1 MSEEV
6 AQSHVGSRRRFV
18 LGKPWGAS
26 TALRWLAILAVAA
39 LLLWWTA
46 GNLGFSWGELARG
59 LPYIADVLG
68 RMLPPNWSYMER
80 LWKPA
85 AETIQIA
92 LWGTLLG
99 VVLALPVTFLAA
111 RNLAPSPWIFH
122 GMRQVL
128 NALRGINEYIFA
140 LIFVAAVGLGP
151 FAGVL
156 ALAIHGA
163 GMLGKFFA
171 EAIEEVDAGPVE
183 AIRATGA
190 RPLQVVA
197 FGVLPQAW
205 PSWIAATLY
214 RFEVNLRAATILG
227 IVGAGGIGFELISSL
242 KLFQYQDTATCVL
255 TILAMVMVTDWLSSM
270 LRAKVLAA

>member
-1 MSEEV
+1 MSEQV
-6 AQSHVGSRRRFV
+6 SHEHTGRSRRFV

-26 TALRWLAILAVAA
+26 TALRWLAILAAAA

-68 RMLPPNWSYMER
+68 RMLPPNWDYMER

-205 PSWIAATLY
+205 PSAFRHCPVEALHT
-214 RFEVNLRAATILG
+214 
-227 IVGAGGIGFELISSL
+227 
-242 KLFQYQDTATCVL
+242 
-255 TILAMVMVTDWLSSM
+255 
-270 LRAKVLAA
+270 

>member
-1 MSEEV
+1 MSRP
-6 AQSHVGSRRRFV
+6 AFRFI
-18 LGKPWGAS
+18 LGRPWDTG
-26 TALRWLAILAVAA
+26 TALRWLAILLATAIA
-39 LLLWWTA
+39 LWWTA

-68 RMLPPNWSYMER
+68 RMFPPNWSYLER
-80 LWKPA
+80 LWTPV

-92 LWGTLLG
+92 VWGTLLG

-122 GMRQVL
+122 AVRQVL
-128 NALRGINEYIFA
+128 NALRGINEIIFA

-190 RPLQVVA
+190 RALQVIA

-227 IVGAGGIGFELISSL
+227 MVGAGGIGFELISSL

-255 TILAMVMVTDWLSSM
+255 TILALVMVTDWLSSM

>member
-1 MSEEV
+1 
-6 AQSHVGSRRRFV
+6 
-18 LGKPWGAS
+18 
-26 TALRWLAILAVAA
+26 
-39 LLLWWTA
+39 
-46 GNLGFSWGELARG
+46 
-59 LPYIADVLG
+59 
-68 RMLPPNWSYMER
+68 
-80 LWKPA
+80 
-85 AETIQIA
+85 
-92 LWGTLLG
+92 
-99 VVLALPVTFLAA
+99 
-111 RNLAPSPWIFH
+111 
-122 GMRQVL
+122 MRQVL

-227 IVGAGGIGFELISSL
+227 IVGAGGIGFELVSSL

-255 TILAMVMVTDWLSSM
+255 TILVMVMVTDWLSSM